1 MPLIS
6 EIVVV
11 VSFAA
16 VAVAVSAVAVAVAE
30 VVAAAGGI
38 AGGDADD
45 ECYDNAAAAAAEMEG
60 S

>member
-11 VSFAA
+11 VSFA
-16 VAVAVSAVAVAVAE
+16 AVAVSAVAVAVAE